1 LTRDACAGIVSD
13 METDYFEDELADA
26 CGARGCYPDRR
37 CAKCRLADG
46 ESCEVCG
53 LGGDAVGGIWS
64 EVVLCAGCK
73 AVDDAEA
80 WEEPVNPNNTPR
92 LAPLVAEPPT
102 ETISAIAACIV
113 SAYGKV
119 RPFVVDPDEVTAVT
133 VVARLA
139 GGAR

>member
-1 LTRDACAGIVSD
+1 MMGDACAGIVSD

-26 CGARGCYPDRR
+26 CGVGSCCPGHL
-37 CAKCRLADG
+37 CAKCRLALGD
-46 ESCEVCG
+46 SCEVCG
-53 LGGDAVGGIWS
+53 LIGAAVGGIWS

-80 WEEPVNPNNTPR
+80 KEEPVNTNNTPR
-92 LAPLVAEPPT
+92 LAPLVAAQPT

-113 SAYGKV
+113 SAYERFRAG
-119 RPFVVDPDEVTAVT
+119 PVDPDEVTAVT
-133 VVARLA
+133 VVARLT